1 MNQQEFSVIVKG
13 IKANYPNM
21 LQDDGAKDVWFAML
35 SDLEYKRVSAALQ
48 AHMMTSKYPP
58 TIADL
63 REDRTANDTSDLE
76 AWAMVRKALRN
87 GYYGAEEEYEKLPEL
102 VQKAVGAASNLRQW
116 AQADSDMIETIEA
129 HFLKSFRSEQQRAK
143 QAAQISPRV
152 KMLLEEMNPKM
163 LEEKNVY

>member
-63 REDRTANDTSDLE
+63 REDHSPKGTTDLE
-76 AWAMVRKALRN
+76 AWAMVRKAMRN
-87 GYYGAEEEYEKLPEL
+87 GTYGAEEEFEKLPEI

-129 HFLKSFRSEQQRAK
+129 HFLKAFRAEEAREK
-143 QAAQISPRV
+143 QAAQIAPRV
-152 KMLLEEMNPKM
+152 KLMLEEVSQKM
-163 LEEKNVY
+163 LEAHGG